1 MSWLASLVHISC
13 ACEGKN
19 ELHYS
24 SQVELSLA
32 FSAVGWGTDYAGLE
46 WRWVVEHP
54 SVVTPP
60 FKAGRVG
67 TDQMK
72 DGQHPLGRG

>member
-1 MSWLASLVHISC
+1 M
-13 ACEGKN
+13 
-19 ELHYS
+19 
-24 SQVELSLA
+24 
-32 FSAVGWGTDYAGLE
+32 GWGTDYAGLE